1 MRHHV
6 GLDECQSHLIISVN
20 RREQGAPA
28 VASVM
33 SDTLKLS
40 QARRGDRGV
49 IVQVGGRG
57 LADDHALELERRL
70 LELGFVEGA
79 RVEVLH
85 EGLFGRDPIAMKVDD
100 MRVALRRHEAASLT
114 VRFDPVAATVNSF
127 APEEAAA

>member
-1 MRHHV
+1 
-6 GLDECQSHLIISVN
+6 
-20 RREQGAPA
+20 
-28 VASVM
+28 M
-33 SDTLKLS
+33 SDILKLS

-49 IVQVGGRG
+49 IVQVGDH
-57 LADDHALELERRL
+57 AHHDDHAMELERRL

-114 VRFDPVAATVNSF
+114 VRFEPVAATQAGF
-127 APEEAAA
+127 LPEEAAA